1 MRQTDVLIVGG
12 GLAGSLAAAMLGR
25 KGIATVLV
33 DPHEVYPSELRCEKL
48 DAVQLAVLT
57 KTGLGE
63 AVLARTAL
71 ADELDVVRF
80 DRLVDRKPGLQRGI
94 MYESLVNTVR
104 GAIPLS
110 VERIKGKVN
119 AIANSPD
126 WQVVTLADSTEISA
140 RLVVLANG
148 LNLSLRES
156 LGMTREVI
164 SPVHSVTIGFDV
176 KPVGCADFSFQGLT
190 YYPRKPAERFAY
202 LTLFPVPGA
211 MRANFMVYREMT
223 DPWLATMRK
232 APKQALLE
240 AIPGLEQAIGLF
252 EVSGP
257 VWIRP
262 ADLYRTKGVEVPGVV
277 LAGDAFATSC
287 PAAGTGTGKVFT
299 DVERLCNRY
308 IPHWLATEGME
319 AGKIAAFYADP
330 DKVAY
335 DAHSLNL
342 AFSLKAASIDPG
354 FKWALVR
361 WGKFLLRA
369 GIGTARRL
377 RGRFAATPSPAIEAQ
392 SHS

>member
-12 GLAGSLAAAMLGR
+12 GLAGSLAAAMLGN

-33 DPHEVYPSELRCEKL
+33 DPHEVYPPELRCEKL
-48 DAVQLAVLT
+48 DAGQLAILM

-63 AVLARTAL
+63 TVLAKTAL

-94 MYESLVNTVR
+94 MYESLVNTIR
-104 GAIPLS
+104 DAIPAS

-126 WQVVTLADSTEISA
+126 RQVVTLADGAEISA

-156 LGMTREVI
+156 LGMTREVV

-176 KPVGCADFSFQGLT
+176 KPVGRADFSFQGLT
-190 YYPRKPAERFAY
+190 YYSRKPAERFAY

-211 MRANFMVYREMT
+211 MRANFMVYRDMT

-240 AIPGLEQAIGLF
+240 AIPRLEQAIGPF
-252 EVSGP
+252 EVSAP
-257 VWIRP
+257 VWVRP
-262 ADLYRTKGVEVPGVV
+262 ADLYRTKGTEVPGVA

-330 DKVAY
+330 DKIAY
-335 DAHSLNL
+335 DAYSLNL
-342 AFSLKAASIDPG
+342 AFSLKATSIDPRL
-354 FKWALVR
+354 KWVVVR
-361 WGKFLLRA
+361 WAKFLLRA
-369 GIGTARRL
+369 AIGTARRL
-377 RGRFAATPSPAIEAQ
+377 RSRLAAAPQPGIEAQ